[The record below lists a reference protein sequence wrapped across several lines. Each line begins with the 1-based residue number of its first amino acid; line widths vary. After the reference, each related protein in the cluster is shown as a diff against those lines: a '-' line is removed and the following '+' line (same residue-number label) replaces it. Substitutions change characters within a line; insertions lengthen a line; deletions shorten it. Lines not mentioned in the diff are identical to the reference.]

1 MRSPLKK
8 RVLRDLKKDWIK
20 YLVLLVLMSFM
31 IGLASGVF
39 VGNDSMMASIDESYE
54 KYNIEDGH
62 FELKDKPTKEL
73 LDYFR
78 EEVKV
83 YQQYYKDAT
92 EEIVG
97 RDDYDGSARIFI
109 VRDEVNLPC
118 IMEGRLPEKDK
129 EIAIDRAHGDNN
141 NIGPGDKL
149 KIDGIDYEIVGL
161 VASSDYSCL
170 FKNNSDIMFDA
181 VTFDIAFMTEE
192 GWDRVKENPKY
203 QYAYKYDAPP
213 IDDIQDKE
221 WSDEL
226 VEKLAVIAVTGGYTS
241 SKDEAEELEE
251 NIDNWTAILEE
262 AEDYADDLKK
272 RGEALEE
279 RGEELKGREE
289 ELIGRQAYLQ
299 EMQARIMAGDPA
311 ALSEAANLQAEG
323 EALQKDAEALQSDA
337 DNLQK
342 EADALQEEADEFAKR
357 EDELN
362 ELVDKLEALEP
373 YEDNMNELVDFVP
386 GYANQSIK
394 FAANDLGKDQ
404 AMMNVLVY
412 IFIAV
417 LAFVFAITT
426 GNKIREEAAII
437 GTLKATGY
445 TKGELIRFYML
456 IPVVITLVASVIG
469 NILGYTYFKDVA
481 VSLYYNSYSLLKFET
496 LWNPKAFLITTLIP
510 LALMVIV
517 NFIVINRLLR
527 LSPMKFLRRDLSTSK
542 KKKAARLPSFKFLN
556 RFRLRILIQNRFD
569 YLTLFLGILFIM
581 ILLGFSIGLP
591 ETIDNYKGIVTENV
605 MADYQTVLKDYEN
618 EDGNIIETKTE
629 GAERFSTTSLVT
641 IDGVREGESISVYG
655 YEENSKYFSFA
666 SSVELVDEL
675 KLRDKEVYISTP
687 FHEKF
692 GYDTGDEITL
702 KEKYSHKKYTFVV
715 KGVYEFPTG
724 LAVFMPNEAFNKTF
738 DEDEGAFS
746 GYLSNKEIKDIDDDQ
761 IYMTITKD
769 DMMSLARQL
778 DHSMGGFADYI
789 SWACLIMGI
798 LVMYLLTK
806 LIIEKNAVSISM
818 VKVLGY
824 TNGEINSL
832 YIRLTTVVTII
843 LTIVGAL
850 ASIVLLGY
858 LFKLVMYGMEG
869 WFDLFISPQGVV
881 KMILIVLAAYIVV
894 SYLDMRHIKKIPL
907 TEALKNVE

>member
-1 MRSPLKK
+1 MKSPLKK

-31 IGLASGVF
+31 IGIASGVF
-39 VGNDSMMASIDESYE
+39 VGNDSMMFAINESYQ

-62 FELKDKPTKEL
+62 FELKDRPTKEL
-73 LDYFR
+73 QDYLS
-78 EEVKV
+78 EEVEI
-83 YQQYYKDAT
+83 YEQYYKDTT
-92 EEIVG
+92 EKIVG
-97 RDDYDGSARIFI
+97 RDDYDGNVRIFH
-109 VRDEVNLPC
+109 VREEVNLPC
-118 IMEGRLPEKDK
+118 VMEGRLPEKDN
-129 EIAIDRAHGDNN
+129 EIAIDRAHGNN
-141 NIGPGDKL
+141 NEIGPGDRL
-149 KIDGIDYEIVGL
+149 KVGGLEYEIVGL
-161 VASSDYSCL
+161 IASPDYSCL

-181 VTFDIAFMTEE
+181 VTFDIAFMTEK
-192 GWDRVKENPKY
+192 GWDRVKESPKY
-203 QYAYKYDAPP
+203 QYAYKYDVPP
-213 IDDIQDKE
+213 ADDIQDKE
-221 WSDEL
+221 WSDDL
-226 VEKLAVIAVTGGYTS
+226 IEKLAVLAATGGYTPD
-241 SKDEAEELEE
+241 KD
-251 NIDNWTAILEE
+251 
-262 AEDYADDLKK
+262 
-272 RGEALEE
+272 
-279 RGEELKGREE
+279 
-289 ELIGRQAYLQ
+289 
-299 EMQARIMAGDPA
+299 
-311 ALSEAANLQAEG
+311 
-323 EALQKDAEALQSDA
+323 
-337 DNLQK
+337 
-342 EADALQEEADEFAKR
+342 EADEFAKR

-362 ELVDKLEALEP
+362 ELVDKLKAIEP

-445 TKGELIRFYML
+445 TRGELIRFYML
-456 IPVVITLVASVIG
+456 IPVVITLIAAIIG
-469 NILGYTYFKDVA
+469 NVLGYTYFKDVA

-496 LWNPKAFLITTLIP
+496 LWNPKAFIITTLIP
-510 LALMVIV
+510 LVLMVIV
-517 NFIVINRLLR
+517 NFIVIYRLLR
-527 LSPMKFLRRDLSTSK
+527 LPPMKFLRRDLSTSK
-542 KKKAARLPSFKFLN
+542 RKKAVRLPALKFFN
-556 RFRLRILIQNRFD
+556 RFRLRILIQNLFD
-569 YLTLFLGILFIM
+569 YLTLFFGIVFIM

-605 MADYQTVLKDYEN
+605 MADYQTILKDYED
-618 EDGNIIETKTE
+618 EDGNTITTETDGVE
-629 GAERFSTTSLVT
+629 MFSTTSLVT
-641 IDGVREGESISVYG
+641 VDGIRADESITIYG
-655 YEENSKYFSFA
+655 YEDNSRYFSLA
-666 SSVELVDEL
+666 SLVELVDEL
-675 KLRDKEVYISTP
+675 NLEGNEVYISTP

-692 GYDTGDEITL
+692 GYDTGDEIVL

-724 LAVFMPNEAFNKTF
+724 LAVFMPNDQFNKTF
-738 DEDEGAFS
+738 DKEEGAFS
-746 GYLSNKEIKDIDDDQ
+746 GYLSSLEITDIDDDQ
-761 IYMTITKD
+761 IYTTITKD
-769 DMMSLARQL
+769 EMMSLARQL

-824 TNGEINSL
+824 TNSEINSL
-832 YIRLTTVVTII
+832 YVRLTTVVTVL

-850 ASIVLLGY
+850 LSIVLLGY
-858 LFKLVMYGMEG
+858 LFRLVMYNMEG
-869 WFDLFISPQGVV
+869 WFDLFISPMGVV
-881 KMILIVLAAYIVV
+881 KMILIVLASYIVV

>member
-1 MRSPLKK
+1 MKSPLKK
-8 RVLRDLKKDWIK
+8 RVLRDIKKDWIK

-39 VGNDSMMASIDESYE
+39 VGNDSMMASIDESYD
-54 KYNIEDGH
+54 KYNIEYGH

-78 EEVKV
+78 EEVQV
-83 YQQYYKDAT
+83 YEQFYKNTT
-92 EEIVG
+92 EKIVG
-97 RDDYDGSARIFI
+97 KDDYDGTARIFQ
-109 VRDEVNLPC
+109 VREEMNLPC
-118 IMEGRLPEKDK
+118 IMEGRLPESDN
-129 EIAIDRAHGDNN
+129 EIAIDRSHADNN
-141 NIGPGDKL
+141 DIGPGNKV
-149 KIDGIDYEIVGL
+149 KVGGVEYEIVGL
-161 VASSDYSCL
+161 IASPDYSCL

-181 VTFDIAFMTEE
+181 VTFDIAFMTKE
-192 GWDRVKENPKY
+192 GWNKINEPVKY
-203 QYAYKYDAPP
+203 QYAFDYEENPLDE
-213 IDDIQDKE
+213 IQEKE
-221 WSDEL
+221 WSDDL
-226 VEKLAVIAVTGGYTS
+226 VEKLAVLSATGGYTS
-241 SKDEAEELEE
+241 DKDEAEDAKPE
-251 NIDNWTAILEE
+251 NLFPFI
-262 AEDYADDLKK
+262 ED
-272 RGEALEE
+272 
-279 RGEELKGREE
+279 
-289 ELIGRQAYLQ
+289 
-299 EMQARIMAGDPA
+299 
-311 ALSEAANLQAEG
+311 
-323 EALQKDAEALQSDA
+323 
-337 DNLQK
+337 
-342 EADALQEEADEFAKR
+342 
-357 EDELN
+357 
-362 ELVDKLEALEP
+362 
-373 YEDNMNELVDFVP
+373 MNELVDFVP
-386 GYANQSIK
+386 RYANQSIQ
-394 FAANDLGKDQ
+394 FATKDLGKDQ

-445 TKGELIRFYML
+445 TRGELIRFYML
-456 IPVVITLVASVIG
+456 IPVVITLVAAIIG
-469 NILGYTYFKDVA
+469 NVLGYTYFKDVA

-496 LWNPKAFLITTLIP
+496 LWNPKAFFITTLIP

-517 NFIVINRLLR
+517 NFVVIYRLLK

-542 KKKAARLPSFKFLN
+542 RKKAMRLPAFKFFN
-556 RFRLRILIQNRFD
+556 RFRLRILIQNLFD
-569 YLTLFLGILFIM
+569 YFTLFFGIVFIM

-605 MADYQTVLKDYEN
+605 MADYQTILKDYED

-629 GAERFSTTSLVT
+629 GAEKFSTTSLVT
-641 IDGVREGESISVYG
+641 IDGVREDESITIYG
-655 YEENSKYFSFA
+655 YEENSKYFSVA
-666 SSVELVDEL
+666 APEEGDDNAGQE
-675 KLRDKEVYISTP
+675 DNEVYISTP

-724 LAVFMPNEAFNKTF
+724 LAVFMPNDAFNRTF
-738 DEDEGAFS
+738 DNEERAFS
-746 GYLSNKEIKDIDDDQ
+746 GYLSNVEVTDIDDDQ
-761 IYMTITKD
+761 IYTRITKD

-824 TNGEINSL
+824 TNREINSL
-832 YIRLTTVVTII
+832 YVRLTTVVTVI
-843 LTIVGAL
+843 LTVVGAL
-850 ASIVLLGY
+850 LSIVLLSY

-869 WFDLFISPQGVV
+869 WFNLYISPTGVL
-881 KMILIVLAAYIVV
+881 KMILIVLAAYVVV